1 MGRFAVIERHRLVK
15 LNPCIGRSGWSL
27 VSVLA
32 LILAGCNTIGGFAGA
47 ASGIATGA
55 ATTNPAVGYGIG
67 VGVKA
72 AVDATGKYVFR
83 NWHQAEQDEIAALIG
98 QMREGEIRRW
108 QIRHAIPY
116 ANNQGEVQIIRSFQ
130 TPLAP
135 CREALFSTA
144 EGEGKKQTRQWFIA
158 TVCQQSTRW
167 KWAVTEPAVQRWGSL
182 H

>member
-1 MGRFAVIERHRLVK
+1 MTARYRIAK
-15 LNPCIGRSGWSL
+15 LKPPIGQGRSGWL
-27 VSVLA
+27 LGGVFGL
-32 LILAGCNTIGGFAGA
+32 LLGGCNTLGGFAGA
-47 ASGIATGA
+47 VSGIATGT
-55 ATTNPAVGYGIG
+55 ATTNPAVGYGVGIG
-67 VGVKA
+67 VQA

-83 NWHQAEQDEIAALIG
+83 KWQQAEQDEIAALVG

-108 QIRHAIPY
+108 QIRHTIPY
-116 ANNQGEVQIIRSFQ
+116 GNNQGEVQITRSFQ

-135 CREALFSTA
+135 CKEALFSVV

-158 TVCQQSTRW
+158 TICQQAAHW